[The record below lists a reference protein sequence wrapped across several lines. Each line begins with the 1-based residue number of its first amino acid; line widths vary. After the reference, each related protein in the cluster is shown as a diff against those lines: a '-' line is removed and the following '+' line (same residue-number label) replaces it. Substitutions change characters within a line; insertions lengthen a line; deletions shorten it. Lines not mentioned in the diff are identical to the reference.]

1 MAETQEKQPRQL
13 YMLFLTEMWERF
25 SFYGMRS
32 LLTLYMTL
40 QLFKDLADPE
50 AKSIAYGIYA
60 AYGALV
66 YATPYIGGLLA
77 DKLLGYQKS
86 TLWGGVL
93 MMIGHFVMAIET
105 EFFLYLALAFLI
117 AGNGFFKPNISSMV
131 GGLYREGDPRR
142 DGGFTIFYMG
152 INLGAFAAPLI
163 CGYIG
168 ETYGWFYGF
177 GLAGLG
183 MLTGLLVF
191 ERGRGGLGE
200 IGGVPNAEKLYR
212 KLFLGL
218 NYEHLIYIG
227 SILGVALVSV
237 LIRFYH
243 TVEILIPFATG
254 AGLLIVLIQS
264 FRREKVE
271 MQRIFVILILTI
283 VNIFFWAFFEQ
294 AGSSLT
300 LLTESNVN
308 RKIFGA
314 VLPASI
320 FQSVNPAFILILG
333 PMFASMWVTLGRKG
347 KEPSTPLKFVFGMV
361 LLGIGFLFLAFGV
374 NFVSVIGG
382 AALIPLIF
390 LVISYMLQTCGELSL
405 SPVGLSMITKLAPR
419 DMTALLMGM
428 WFLSTALSHTV
439 AGQIA
444 TMTAGGQNPEV
455 ASLLK
460 DKIKQSKIDK
470 EKEISFSEAERK
482 LLLDWKDEGFIDRL
496 EEDIE
501 ARKLDQEQVSSFSSG
516 NQYEARTVLEDSLKG
531 GRLLKR
537 ELTLLG
543 ELGQEP
549 LVEGTPTPELDERI
563 ASRLKSLT
571 SSDIE
576 EFPEKDE
583 EELKKWAEDRIS
595 DEEERRNALDTL
607 MGAVLEKKVSPEQ
620 VQVIA
625 TEHRERIEN
634 ALDDSLKGGQLSR
647 ERVDELIAA
656 AIEPGKVAV
665 NNEVLTQEEIE
676 KRDARTLSSFDQ
688 LSNYTSVYTV
698 VGWVAVGTG
707 VVLILFIP
715 VLRKWMHGVH

>member
-1 MAETQEKQPRQL
+1 MAETKQKQPRQL
-13 YMLFLTEMWERF
+13 YMLFFTEMWERF

-50 AKSIAYGIYA
+50 AKSIAYGVYA

-66 YATPYIGGLLA
+66 YATPYLGGLLA

-131 GGLYREGDPRR
+131 GGLYEEGDSRR

-152 INLGAFAAPLI
+152 INLGAFLAPLI

-183 MLTGLLVF
+183 MLAGLLVF
-191 ERGRGGLGE
+191 GSGRKGLGE
-200 IGGVPNAEKLYR
+200 NGGVPNKERLY
-212 KLFLGL
+212 KKVFLGL
-218 NYEHLIYIG
+218 NNEQLIYIG
-227 SILGVALVSV
+227 SIVAVALVAS

-243 TVEILIPFATG
+243 TVEYLILFATI
-254 AGLLIVLIQS
+254 AGLLFVLIQS
-264 FRREKVE
+264 FQREKVE
-271 MQRIFVILILTI
+271 RQRMFVILVLTI

-320 FQSVNPAFILILG
+320 FQSVNPLFILILG
-333 PMFASMWVTLGRKG
+333 PMFASMWIALNRKG

-361 LLGIGFLFLAFGV
+361 LLGAGFLFLAFGV
-374 NFVSVIGG
+374 NFITVIGG
-382 AALIPLIF
+382 AALVPLLF
-390 LVISYMLQTCGELSL
+390 LVVSYMLQTCGELSL
-405 SPVGLSMITKLAPR
+405 SPVGLSMITKLAPK
-419 DMTALLMGM
+419 DLTASLMGM

-444 TMTAGGQNPEV
+444 QLTAGGSNEDV
-455 ASLLK
+455 STLLSEKVKTSRIEK
-460 DKIKQSKIDK
+460 D
-470 EKEISFSEAERK
+470 KEISFSEAERK
-482 LLLDWKDEGFIDRL
+482 LLTDWQDKSFVNKLEKDLDARRL
-496 EEDIE
+496 S
-501 ARKLDQEQVSSFSSG
+501 QVQVTSFASG
-516 NQYEARTVLEDSLKG
+516 NSYEARNSLEDSLQG
-531 GRLLKR
+531 GRLSPQEMELLKKF
-537 ELTLLG
+537 G
-543 ELGQEP
+543 HAP
-549 LVEGTPTPELDERI
+549 LIGGSPTSKMDEGI
-563 ASRLKSLT
+563 ASSMKKALNGGQPAKEVRQRLQEWAKERKVP
-571 SSDIE
+571 E
-576 EFPEKDE
+576 EI
-583 EELKKWAEDRIS
+583 RS
-595 DEEERRNALDTL
+595 NALDTL
-607 MGAVLEKKVSPEQ
+607 YQVLEKGKLSPGQ
-620 VQVIA
+620 VEVVA
-625 TEHRERIEN
+625 AGHRERVAD
-634 ALDDSLKGGQLSR
+634 ALNDSLSGGALSE
-647 ERVDELIAA
+647 ERIATLSSVA
-656 AIEPGKVAV
+656 RDPGAVAV
-665 NNEVLTQEEIE
+665 KNEVLKKAELE
-676 KRDARTLSSFDQ
+676 KYEARTLSSFDQ
-688 LSNYTSVYTV
+688 LSNYSSVYMI
-698 VGWVAVGTG
+698 VGWIAVGTG
-707 VVLILFIP
+707 AVLILFIP